1 MAEKYGPQERYQAKN
16 RVSVTLA
23 FMKSTEQDLLDHLS
37 KQDNKAGYIKALIRA
52 DMAKNNDN

>member
-1 MAEKYGPQERYQAKN
+1 MAEKFGPQERYQAKN
-16 RVSVTLA
+16 RVNVTLA

-37 KQDNKAGYIKALIRA
+37 KQDNKAGYIKSLIRA